1 MFVLFRN
8 TNSKKKQEFRKER
21 NCHCLIQEV
30 DDSPRGVIP
39 LVDVGVRE
47 VEDDRTKQFCFE
59 LFPLTGDKVKASK
72 PAPGEVG
79 KWIDGKIQKPTK
91 ISNVFSCLVS
101 VGHHT
106 VYRMSATSED
116 DRKDWI
122 RALRIASQNQLP
134 KQRLS

>member
-1 MFVLFRN
+1 
-8 TNSKKKQEFRKER
+8 
-21 NCHCLIQEV
+21 
-30 DDSPRGVIP
+30 VIP

-47 VEDDRTKQFCFE
+47 IEDDRTKQFCFE

-79 KWIDGKIQKPTK
+79 KWIDGKIQKETK
-91 ISNVFSCLVS
+91 ISNVFVCLVS

-106 VYRMSATSED
+106 VYRMSAASED